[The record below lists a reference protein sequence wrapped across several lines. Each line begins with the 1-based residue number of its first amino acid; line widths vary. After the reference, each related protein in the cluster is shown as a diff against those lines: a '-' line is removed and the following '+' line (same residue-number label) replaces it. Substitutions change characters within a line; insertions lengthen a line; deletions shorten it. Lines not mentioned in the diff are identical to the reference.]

1 MIETIHD
8 LPDILTSVPHK
19 EGISMNKKLLS
30 LLLAL
35 TLVLGLAA
43 ALADNGIGQ
52 SAASNSSNVYP
63 YLEASAMVMYVYTD
77 NGQGLNVRSAPRV
90 ANNIIAVAPYGSRMQ
105 VLRFLENGW
114 ASVVWDRFGEAY
126 VQSRFLQW
134 DEPAPL
140 YTAAPSPRPTV
151 IPTAVP
157 TAAPY
162 TPTYTDTLA
171 VLNAEFRTARLV
183 APFVVSVRPS
193 RASGWVNMRWAP
205 SKDTEVLATYR
216 SGAQLTVIAETQ
228 SWYQVTDPNTEAT
241 GFIMKNYVTRL
252 N

>member
-1 MIETIHD
+1 
-8 LPDILTSVPHK
+8 
-19 EGISMNKKLLS
+19 MNKKLLS

-35 TLVLGLAA
+35 TLVQGLAA
-43 ALADNGIGQ
+43 AFADNGIGQ

-162 TPTYTDTLA
+162 VPVPAYTDTIA